1 MGQFKVHFLPQD
13 VTVTV
18 DEGTS
23 LLDAQ
28 IKAQLHPDAP
38 CGGKGTCGKCLVN
51 ILSGGPAGIQ
61 KACVTEVHED
71 MEVELK
77 AESLKH
83 SILLEGAKRNIVID
97 PAIKGYHV
105 AVEKCLIGDSRS
117 DWARLKEAVSQ
128 ASGIPAEEIPVSLP
142 VISGLYDYL
151 LAHNFEADV
160 IMCENEI
167 IDLAD
172 GEKPLYV
179 MAYDIG
185 TTTIVGYL
193 LNARTGRE
201 LAVSSMLNPQS
212 QFGADVI
219 QRSNHALA
227 EGVEELS
234 SCVRKAL
241 NDLAAQA
248 AFQAGITAEEIYMI
262 TVVGNTCMHHLFA
275 GIMPG
280 ALVHSPY
287 NPSVSESM
295 MLPAAQYGIRI
306 HPHGKIMLLPNIA
319 GFVGADTVGVLLATQ
334 FDTLEDLT
342 LVIDIGTNGEMVL
355 GNKDH
360 MIACSTAAGPAFEGA
375 KIQCG
380 MRGAEGAID
389 HVHFEN
395 NQLVYSTI
403 GNAKPV
409 GICGSGLMDIIA
421 ELLKAGIIASS
432 GRLEKPEALTGEIG
446 RANAHRIEKIDNFLS
461 FVLAD
466 ERESGT
472 GKKIF
477 LSQKDIREVQ
487 LAKSAMAA
495 GILLMSDTLKIRQE
509 EIKKIMI
516 AGAFGNYMSPDSAC
530 AIGLLPQELRDRIEP
545 IGNAA
550 GEGSKIAALNKEE
563 FHHCDQ
569 MARQTEFL
577 ELATHPDFQDCYVD
591 ELEFPEYE

>member
-248 AFQAGITAEEIYMI
+248 ALQAGITAEEIYMI

-295 MLPAAQYGIRI
+295 MLPAAQYGIMI

-446 RANAHRIEKIDNFLS
+446 KTNAHRIEKIDNFLS

-509 EIKKIMI
+509 DIKKIMI

>member
-151 LAHNFEADV
+151 LAHNFEANV

-241 NDLAAQA
+241 NDLTAQA

-295 MLPAAQYGIRI
+295 MLPAAQYGIMI

-446 RANAHRIEKIDNFLS
+446 KANAHRIEKIDNFLS

-509 EIKKIMI
+509 DIKKIMI

>member
-446 RANAHRIEKIDNFLS
+446 KANAHRIEKIDNFLS

-509 EIKKIMI
+509 DIKKIMI

>member
-1 MGQFKVHFLPQD
+1 MGQFKVHFVPQD
-13 VTVTV
+13 VTVMV

-51 ILSGGPAGIQ
+51 ILSGTPAGIQ

-83 SILLEGAKRNIVID
+83 SILLEGAKRHIVID
-97 PAIKGYHV
+97 SAIKGYHV
-105 AVEKCLIGDSRS
+105 TVEKCLIGDSRS
-117 DWARLKEAVSQ
+117 DWARLKEAVSK
-128 ASGIPAEEIPVSLP
+128 ASGIPVEEIPVSLP
-142 VISGLYDYL
+142 IISGLYDYL

-172 GEKPLYV
+172 GEKPLYI

-193 LNARTGRE
+193 LNARTGKE

-234 SCVRKAL
+234 SCVRGAL
-241 NDLAAQA
+241 NDLAVQA
-248 AFQAGITAEEIYMI
+248 ALKAGITTEDIYMI

-295 MLPAAQYGIRI
+295 MLPAAQYDIKI

-319 GFVGADTVGVLLATQ
+319 GFVGADTIGVLLATQ
-334 FDTLEDLT
+334 FDTLEELT

-380 MRGAEGAID
+380 MRGADGAID
-389 HVHFEN
+389 HVRFEN

-403 GNAKPV
+403 GDTKPI

-432 GRLEKPEALTGEIG
+432 GRLEKPEKLTTEIG
-446 RANAHRIEKIDNFLS
+446 KANAHRIEKIDNFLS

-466 ERESGT
+466 ETESGN

-495 GILLMSDTLKIRQE
+495 GIILMSDTLKIKKE
-509 EIKKIMI
+509 DIKKIMI

-550 GEGSKIAALNKEE
+550 GEGSKIAALNKNE

-591 ELEFPEYE
+591 ELEFPEY

>member
-1 MGQFKVHFLPQD
+1 M
-13 VTVTV
+13 
-18 DEGTS
+18 
-23 LLDAQ
+23 
-28 IKAQLHPDAP
+28 
-38 CGGKGTCGKCLVN
+38 N

-446 RANAHRIEKIDNFLS
+446 KANAHRIEKIDNFLS

-487 LAKSAMAA
+487 
-495 GILLMSDTLKIRQE
+495 
-509 EIKKIMI
+509 
-516 AGAFGNYMSPDSAC
+516 
-530 AIGLLPQELRDRIEP
+530 
-545 IGNAA
+545 
-550 GEGSKIAALNKEE
+550 
-563 FHHCDQ
+563 
-569 MARQTEFL
+569 
-577 ELATHPDFQDCYVD
+577 
-591 ELEFPEYE
+591 

>member
-172 GEKPLYV
+172 SEKPLYV

-241 NDLAAQA
+241 NDLTAQA
-248 AFQAGITAEEIYMI
+248 ALQAGITAEEIYMI

-446 RANAHRIEKIDNFLS
+446 KANAHRIEKIDNFLS

-509 EIKKIMI
+509 DIKKIMI

>member
-172 GEKPLYV
+172 SEKPLYV

-241 NDLAAQA
+241 NDLTAQA
-248 AFQAGITAEEIYMI
+248 ALQAGITAEEIYMI
-262 TVVGNTCMHHLFA
+262 TVVGNTCVHHLFA

-446 RANAHRIEKIDNFLS
+446 KANAHRIEKIDNFLS

-509 EIKKIMI
+509 DIKKIMI

>member
-389 HVHFEN
+389 HVHFKN

-446 RANAHRIEKIDNFLS
+446 KANAHRIEKIDNFLS

-509 EIKKIMI
+509 DIKKIMI

-550 GEGSKIAALNKEE
+550 GEGSKIAALNKKE
-563 FHHCDQ
+563 FHHCNQ

-591 ELEFPEYE
+591 ELEFPEYK

>member
-241 NDLAAQA
+241 NDLTAQA
-248 AFQAGITAEEIYMI
+248 ALQAGITAEEIYMI

-446 RANAHRIEKIDNFLS
+446 KANAHRIEKIDNFLS

-509 EIKKIMI
+509 DIKKIMI

>member
-248 AFQAGITAEEIYMI
+248 ALQAGITAEEIYMI

-446 RANAHRIEKIDNFLS
+446 KANAHRIEKIDNFLS

-509 EIKKIMI
+509 DIKKIMI

-563 FHHCDQ
+563 FHHCNQ

>member
-117 DWARLKEAVSQ
+117 DWVRLKEAVSQ

-241 NDLAAQA
+241 NDLTAQA
-248 AFQAGITAEEIYMI
+248 ALQAGITAEEIYMI

-295 MLPAAQYGIRI
+295 MLPAAQYGIMI

-446 RANAHRIEKIDNFLS
+446 KANAHRIEKIDNFLS

-509 EIKKIMI
+509 DIKKIMI

>member
-51 ILSGGPAGIQ
+51 ILSGGPAGIR

-105 AVEKCLIGDSRS
+105 TVEKCLIGDSRS
-117 DWARLKEAVSQ
+117 DWARLKAAVSQ

-395 NQLVYSTI
+395 NQLIYSTI

-446 RANAHRIEKIDNFLS
+446 KANAHRIEKIDNFLS
-461 FVLAD
+461 FVLVD
-466 ERESGT
+466 EKESGT

-509 EIKKIMI
+509 DIKKIMI